1 MDLKIPPKKQ
11 GRQIGGDIG
20 LTIKATGAPTKRT
33 KIELC
38 FRRFYLEPLILKN
51 QLRVSG
57 FCVPSPLTFT
67 VPLST
72 LFMALSCVKE
82 YGCMSKKK
90 GEKGYGQ
97 QQEPEK
103 SRAITLYKATAPLMP
118 LPAAGIPIC
127 WKQGIPGFRKGRP
140 KSL

>member
-38 FRRFYLEPLILKN
+38 FRRFYLEPLILKKSI
-51 QLRVSG
+51 QGKRLLRSQ
-57 FCVPSPLTFT
+57 PPDLYRSPLHSIYGSKLCKRIR
-67 VPLST
+67 VHEQ
-72 LFMALSCVKE
+72 KE
-82 YGCMSKKK
+82 RRKRF
-90 GEKGYGQ
+90 GQ

-103 SRAITLYKATAPLMP
+103 SRAVTLYKAAAPLTP

-127 WKQGIPGFRKGRP
+127 RKQGIPGFRKGGP